1 MSTVCGIEIKSKVA
15 TLVVLDGTKDNFT
28 IVNSKPLKIELS
40 DSASQESIKKFSDDI
55 INFFI
60 SEKVEKIVIK
70 EGVSK
75 GKFTSGSPV
84 FKIETIIQMS
94 DVEVILLKSQTLKT
108 FLKDEVF
115 DLNDNDLKKYQ
126 QVAYEVAYYGLK

>member
-1 MSTVCGIEIKSKVA
+1 MSVVCGIEIKSKTA
-15 TLVVLDGTKDNFT
+15 TLLVLDGTRDDFT
-28 IVNSKPLKIELS
+28 IVPSKPLKIELS
-40 DSASQESIKKFSDDI
+40 DSSSQESIKNFSDE
-55 INFFI
+55 INKFI
-60 SEKVEKIVIK
+60 TNEKVEKIIIK

-94 DVEVILLKSQTLKT
+94 GVEVTLLKSQLLKT
-108 FLKDEVF
+108 FLKDETF

>member
-1 MSTVCGIEIKSKVA
+1 MSVICGIEIKSKTA
-15 TLVVLDGTKDNFT
+15 TLVVLDGTRDEFT
-28 IVNSKPLKIELS
+28 IVKSKPLKIELA
-40 DSASQESIKKFSDDI
+40 DSSSQESIKTFSDE
-55 INFFI
+55 INDFI
-60 SEKVEKIVIK
+60 KHERIEKVIIK

-94 DVEVILLKSQTLKT
+94 GVEVSLLKPQSLKT
-108 FLKDEVF
+108 FLKDEAF

>member
-1 MSTVCGIEIKSKVA
+1 MSIVCGIEIKSKTA
-15 TLVVLDGTKDNFT
+15 TLIALDGTRDDFI
-28 IVNSKPLKIELS
+28 IVKSKPLKIELS
-40 DSASQESIKKFSDDI
+40 DSSSQESIKTFSDE
-55 INFFI
+55 INEFF
-60 SEKVEKIVIK
+60 SNEKVEKVIIK
-70 EGVSK
+70 EGISK

-94 DVEVILLKSQTLKT
+94 GVEVDLLKPQTLNT
-108 FLKDEVF
+108 FLKNEEF

>member
-1 MSTVCGIEIKSKVA
+1 MSVVCGIEIKSKTA
-15 TLVVLDGTKDNFT
+15 TLVVLDGTRGGFT
-28 IVNSKPLKIELS
+28 IVKSKPLKIELS
-40 DSASQESIKKFSDDI
+40 DSSLQESIKTFSDEI
-55 INFFI
+55 NNFFTN
-60 SEKVEKIVIK
+60 EKVEKVIIK

-94 DVEVILLKSQTLKT
+94 GVEVNLLKAQTLNT
-108 FLKDEVF
+108 FLKNEAF

-126 QVAYEVAYYGLK
+126 QVAYEVAYYGLI

>member
-1 MSTVCGIEIKSKVA
+1 MSVVCGIEIKSKTA
-15 TLVVLDGTKDNFT
+15 TLLVLDGTRDDFT
-28 IVNSKPLKIELS
+28 IVPSKPLKIELS
-40 DSASQESIKKFSDDI
+40 DSSSQESIKNFSDE
-55 INFFI
+55 INKFI
-60 SEKVEKIVIK
+60 TNEKVEKIIIK

-94 DVEVILLKSQTLKT
+94 GVEVTLLKPQLLKT
-108 FLKDEVF
+108 FLKDETF

>member
-1 MSTVCGIEIKSKVA
+1 MSVVCGIEIKSKTA
-15 TLVVLDGTKDNFT
+15 TLVALDGTRDDFT
-28 IVNSKPLKIELS
+28 IVKSKPLKIELS
-40 DSASQESIKKFSDDI
+40 DSSSQESIKTFSDEI
-55 INFFI
+55 NNFFAN
-60 SEKVEKIVIK
+60 EKVEKVIIK

-84 FKIETIIQMS
+84 FKIETIIQMTG
-94 DVEVILLKSQTLKT
+94 VEVNLLKPQTLNT
-108 FLKDEVF
+108 FLKNEVF